1 MEEEKGR
8 VCVTGGTG
16 FIGSWLIMRLL
27 DHGYS
32 VRTTVRSD
40 PEQKRDLSFLTNLP
54 GASERLQI
62 FNADLNNPESFDAA
76 IAGCTGVIHVAA
88 PIDIHGKEP
97 EEVII
102 QRAVSGTIGILKSCL
117 KIWNREASCVHFKCI
132 NSPFQRT
139 WIGSC
144 DNNTFFRSGPFIVPQ
159 LAGSVRGTLAMVMGN
174 REEYS
179 MLLNISMVHIDD
191 VARAHIFLLEYP
203 DAKGEQKRD
212 LSFLTNLPGASE
224 RLQIFNADLN
234 NPESFDAAIAGCTGV
249 IHVAAP
255 IDIHGKEPEEV
266 IIQRAVSGTIGILKS
281 CLKSGTVK
289 RVVYTSSASTVHF
302 SGKDV
307 DMLDET
313 FWSDVDYIRK
323 LDIWGKSY
331 KLSKT
336 LTERTALEFAEE
348 HGLDLVTIIPSFVT
362 GPFICPQLAGSVRG
376 TLAMVMGNR
385 EEYSMLLN
393 ISMVHIDDVA
403 RAHIFLLEYPDV
415 KGRYI
420 CSSATLTIQEMAEFL
435 SAKYP
440 GYPIPNFESEG
451 HPEWSL
457 ILLCAW

>member
-40 PEQKRDLSFLTNLP
+40 P
-54 GASERLQI
+54 
-62 FNADLNNPESFDAA
+62 
-76 IAGCTGVIHVAA
+76 
-88 PIDIHGKEP
+88 
-97 EEVII
+97 
-102 QRAVSGTIGILKSCL
+102 
-117 KIWNREASCVHFKCI
+117 
-132 NSPFQRT
+132 
-139 WIGSC
+139 
-144 DNNTFFRSGPFIVPQ
+144 
-159 LAGSVRGTLAMVMGN
+159 
-174 REEYS
+174 
-179 MLLNISMVHIDD
+179 
-191 VARAHIFLLEYP
+191 
-203 DAKGEQKRD
+203 EQKRD

-440 GYPIPNFESEG
+440 EYPIPNFDSLAKIEG
-451 HPEWSL
+451 YKLSA
-457 ILLCAW
+457 LLSKKLLDTGFTYKYGIDEMFDGAIQCCKEKGYL